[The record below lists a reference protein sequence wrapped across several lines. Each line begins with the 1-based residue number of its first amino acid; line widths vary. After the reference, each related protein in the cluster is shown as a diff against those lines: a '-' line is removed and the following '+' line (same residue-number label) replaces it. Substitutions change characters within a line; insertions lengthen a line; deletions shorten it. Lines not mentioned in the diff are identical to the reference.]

1 MQIFFKSKLC
11 SFLEQCS
18 HRQES
23 FESLQSVSRGFKHV
37 CLDPP
42 RASYVWN
49 CCMYIKYIWIH
60 ILYICVM
67 FVDMVTLK
75 KTFLISDVCS
85 SIHFVVKKLF
95 LFPSAFLYLR
105 VVHVFWLIFL
115 FPFFAGKQQL
125 AIIFVF
131 PRLFCPHL
139 QYPIYFF
146 LLYYTQEKRKGCKS
160 VICSCR

>member
-1 MQIFFKSKLC
+1 MLLFFHKKTVAVEEMQIFFKSKLC

-95 LFPSAFLYLR
+95 FVFLCFFVLESSPCILTY
-105 VVHVFWLIFL
+105 FS
-115 FPFFAGKQQL
+115 FPFF
-125 AIIFVF
+125 
-131 PRLFCPHL
+131 
-139 QYPIYFF
+139 
-146 LLYYTQEKRKGCKS
+146 
-160 VICSCR
+160 CR